1 MNYLSN
7 IFLAVLISA
16 LAVSTY
22 YDSKG
27 ILRDSETGRI
37 YRSHTAKKEFRKQQ
51 PCPGTGKTTGAC
63 PGYVIDHIKALYKG
77 GPDTPANMQ
86 WQTIAEGKA
95 KDKWE

>member
-1 MNYLSN
+1 MKKP
-7 IFLAVLISA
+7 IIIIAAVLA

-22 YDSKG
+22 YDANG
-27 ILRDSETGRI
+27 ILRNSKTGRI
-37 YRSHTAKKEFRKQQ
+37 YRSHTARKEFKKLQ

-63 PGYVIDHIKALYKG
+63 PGYIIDHIQALKRG
-77 GPDTPANMQ
+77 GADSPTNMQ